1 MSCQKLSIAIQ
12 CTNNHAY
19 NNTSRNYHYNHK
31 IASQKR
37 RTAKTMYAAINA
49 TIEIIVAAVTI
60 REGVLSSVYNQTV
73 LKLIISIM
81 DK

>member
-1 MSCQKLSIAIQ
+1 MLIIIPVETTIIITRSPVRSDGLQ
-12 CTNNHAY
+12 
-19 NNTSRNYHYNHK
+19 
-31 IASQKR
+31 
-37 RTAKTMYAAINA
+37 KTMYAAINA